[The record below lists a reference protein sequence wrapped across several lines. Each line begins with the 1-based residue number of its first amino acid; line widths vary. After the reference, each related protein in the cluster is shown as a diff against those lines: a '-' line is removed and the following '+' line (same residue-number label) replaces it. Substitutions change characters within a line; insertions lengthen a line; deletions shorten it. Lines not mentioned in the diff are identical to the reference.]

1 MNNLLRLAGAAL
13 TLVLALSSGAA
24 LADPPARVGRLAY
37 LENGVDLAVS
47 RDDQGAPATLNWP
60 ISSGAILDTDRRG
73 RAEVWV
79 ASSAFRLAGNSRVEF
94 VLVDDRQV
102 TLDVTEG
109 SLAVSILDRD
119 QVNDVTVHTPDGSIR
134 FVTPGRYRIDV
145 LDDHSELSVQ
155 AGQANIDYRG
165 RLTPVAAGQR
175 ASLAGAG
182 QVRLE
187 ADLDPDAF
195 DNWVAERENATMAR
209 VARRHV
215 ASQMTG
221 YQDLDAYGDWQP
233 AAEYG
238 SVWYPRSV
246 AADWAPYRFG
256 RWAWVAPWGWTWID
270 QSPWGFAPFHYGRWV
285 IIGGRWGWVPGSHV
299 ARPVYAP
306 ALVGWIGNP
315 GWNVS
320 FSFGSA
326 PAVGWFPLAPREV
339 YVPAYRYSP
348 TYIRQININHV
359 REVSR
364 IERAERSGAHETFVH
379 RALPRAVTVVPA
391 NLMREGRSIG
401 ANEIR
406 RPERN
411 DLSRAPQ
418 ATPAPNAEWLKPT
431 PAAIRPRSDER
442 REPPN
447 WRGKRRDV
455 ERPVAPLNN
464 ERPLRR
470 ENAPAQA
477 RPPEMPNPAVRV
489 PLPQVAP
496 PSASEQPRE
505 PRREMRD
512 APRMARGVPRENAS
526 SVVRPSETPSPAPAV
541 RAPLPQVTPPPAS
554 EQPRE
559 PRREM
564 RDAPRM
570 ERGVP
575 RENTS
580 PVARPP
586 ETPSPTPTVRAP
598 LPQVAP
604 PPALEQPRE
613 PRREMRDAPR
623 MERAVPRENVPPV
636 GRPSEMPSAPPAVRA
651 PLPQVAPPSVS
662 EQPREMRREMRD
674 APRMERAAPRES
686 APAVVRP
693 PEMPAPAP
701 AVRMPP
707 PAPAASQAAP
717 VPPPQD
723 QRGNRE
729 HDKPRRGERDDERGP
744 R

>member
-13 TLVLALSSGAA
+13 SLVLALSSGAA

-37 LENGVDLAVS
+37 LENGVDLAVN
-47 RDDQGAPATLNWP
+47 RDEQGAPATLNWP

-145 LDDHSELSVQ
+145 LDDRSELSVQ

-215 ASQMTG
+215 APQMTG

-339 YVPAYRYSP
+339 YVPAYLYSP

-418 ATPAPNAEWLKPT
+418 AKAAPSAEWLKPA
-431 PAAIRPRSDER
+431 PAAVRPRPDER
-442 REPPN
+442 RESPN
-447 WRGKRRDV
+447 WRGERRDA
-455 ERPVAPLNN
+455 ERQVAPINN
-464 ERPLRR
+464 ERPMRR
-470 ENAPAQA
+470 ENAPVPA
-477 RPPEMPNPAVRV
+477 RPPETPNPAPAVRA

-496 PSASEQPRE
+496 PSASEQARE

-512 APRMARGVPRENAS
+512 APRMERGVPRENAS
-526 SVVRPSETPSPAPAV
+526 PAVRPPEMPSAPPAV
-541 RAPLPQVTPPPAS
+541 RAPLPQVAPPPAS

-575 RENTS
+575 REN
-580 PVARPP
+580 
-586 ETPSPTPTVRAP
+586 
-598 LPQVAP
+598 
-604 PPALEQPRE
+604 
-613 PRREMRDAPR
+613 
-623 MERAVPRENVPPV
+623 VPPV
-636 GRPSEMPSAPPAVRA
+636 VRLPEMPSAPPAVRA

-674 APRMERAAPRES
+674 APRMERVAPRES
-686 APAVVRP
+686 APAMVRP

-701 AVRMPP
+701 VVRMPP
-707 PAPAASQAAP
+707 PAPVAPQAAP
-717 VPPPQD
+717 VPPPQE

-729 HDKPRRGERDDERGP
+729 REKPRRGERDDERGP

>member
-1 MNNLLRLAGAAL
+1 MNNLLRLAGAVL
-13 TLVLALSSGAA
+13 TLVFALSSGAA

-37 LENGVDLAVS
+37 LENGVDFAVN

-109 SLAVSILDRD
+109 SLVVSILDRD

-165 RLTPVAAGQR
+165 RLAPVAAGQR
-175 ASLAGAG
+175 ASLAGPG

-209 VARRHV
+209 VTRRHV
-215 ASQMTG
+215 APEMTG

-238 SVWYPRSV
+238 SVWYPRAV

-359 REVSR
+359 REVSS
-364 IERAERSGAHETFVH
+364 IERAERSGERETFVH

-391 NLMREGRSIG
+391 NLVREGRAIG

-418 ATPAPNAEWLKPT
+418 ATPASNAAWLKPAPT
-431 PAAIRPRSDER
+431 AIRPRSDER

-447 WRGKRRDV
+447 WRGERRDA
-455 ERPVAPLNN
+455 ERPVAPSSN

-477 RPPEMPNPAVRV
+477 RPSDM
-489 PLPQVAP
+489 
-496 PSASEQPRE
+496 
-505 PRREMRD
+505 
-512 APRMARGVPRENAS
+512 
-526 SVVRPSETPSPAPAV
+526 PSPAPAI
-541 RAPLPQVTPPPAS
+541 RAPLPQVAPPPAS

-564 RDAPRM
+564 RDTPRM

-580 PVARPP
+580 PVGRPT
-586 ETPSPTPTVRAP
+586 ETPSLTPTVRAP

-604 PPALEQPRE
+604 PPASEQPRE

-636 GRPSEMPSAPPAVRA
+636 GRSAEMPSAPPAVRGQ
-651 PLPQVAPPSVS
+651 LPQVAPPSAS

-674 APRMERAAPRES
+674 APRMERTAPRES
-686 APAVVRP
+686 APAQVRP
-693 PEMPAPAP
+693 PEMPAP

-707 PAPAASQAAP
+707 PAPAAPQAAP
-717 VPPPQD
+717 VPPPQE

-729 HDKPRRGERDDERGP
+729 REKPRRSERDDERGP